1 MDVDVGVDVG
11 VDGGAEGDGSAGIEG
26 TAVGVEVGVEGDGT
40 VAVATTVGVAVR
52 VGTTVGVGVHVG
64 TSVGVVTAIV
74 GTGTGAGGV
83 GDGHPRRNSE
93 SVRVGQRS
101 CFIRVEY
108 TTTMAADVYRDT
120 LNTWGLDERPPT
132 RRPPRYPPPGC
143 PFLQPS
149 PRSSIQNAPAPRD
162 RSAP

>member
-11 VDGGAEGDGSAGIEG
+11 VDGGAEGDGDAVIEG

-52 VGTTVGVGVHVG
+52 VGTTVAVGVHVG

-108 TTTMAADVYRDT
+108 TTTMVMAVYRGRI
-120 LNTWGLDERPPT
+120 NTWDP
-132 RRPPRYPPPGC
+132 
-143 PFLQPS
+143 
-149 PRSSIQNAPAPRD
+149 D
-162 RSAP
+162 RSEERRVGKECR